1 MVLNDIINEAATGP
15 PFNGVEQSSPPTVSA
30 VVGSRSTQFRPS
42 ISSLNKGDTTGN
54 NNNSNHR
61 RTASSR
67 RKISMM
73 YEDEEGPKLKERL
86 TDACYKGIE
95 IFCVWDCCWAYIKLS
110 EVLTSFTVSALYFN
124 VRLFYPHFNMLLK

>member
-1 MVLNDIINEAATGP
+1 MNRVERPKSSLLFIDVMVLNDIINEAATGP

-42 ISSLNKGDTTGN
+42 ISSLNKEDTTGN
-54 NNNSNHR
+54 QHHR
-61 RTASSR
+61 RKASSR

-95 IFCVWDCCWAYIKLS
+95 IFCVWDCCWAYIRLS
-110 EVLTSFTVSALYFN
+110 EVINPTFKAI
-124 VRLFYPHFNMLLK
+124 YPLS

>member
-42 ISSLNKGDTTGN
+42 ISSLNKGETTGN

-73 YEDEEGPKLKERL
+73 YEEEEGPKLKERL
-86 TDACYKGIE
+86 TDACYRGIE

-110 EVLTSFTVSALYFN
+110 EVLISIYEIIFITY
-124 VRLFYPHFNMLLK
+124 LFLNQNM